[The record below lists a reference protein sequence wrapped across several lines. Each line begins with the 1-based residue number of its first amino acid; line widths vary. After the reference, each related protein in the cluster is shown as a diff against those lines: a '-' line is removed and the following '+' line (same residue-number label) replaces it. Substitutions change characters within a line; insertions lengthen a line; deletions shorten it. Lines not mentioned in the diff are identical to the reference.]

1 MSSLYKEIAIRE
13 AWKKKKKKK
22 SGLKVVQLN
31 SSEN

>member
-13 AWKKKKKKK
+13 AWKKKKK

>member
-13 AWKKKKKKK
+13 AWKKKKKKA
-22 SGLKVVQLN
+22 GLKVVQLN